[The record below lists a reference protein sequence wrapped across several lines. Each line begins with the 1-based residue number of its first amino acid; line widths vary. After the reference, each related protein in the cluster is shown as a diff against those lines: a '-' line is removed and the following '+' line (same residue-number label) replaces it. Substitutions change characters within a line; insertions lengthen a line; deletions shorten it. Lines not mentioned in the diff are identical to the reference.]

1 MRKINS
7 TFKTAF
13 ISEAGAALKNNDYFA
28 YVELDDYACYVI
40 ANSITDRIESESA
53 KVAVE
58 NAIRH
63 FQENPS
69 MRRRAMQSYLKATNE
84 DFLSAN
90 SNEKL
95 KASICI
101 VVTDYEK
108 LRFGIAG
115 NTRFRLY
122 REGIVAFASHDMS
135 LTQDLID
142 AEKLPENILSKHEE
156 RHNLYTY
163 LGQEKDFSPYI
174 SQSIKLIN
182 GDIVSLY
189 TSGIWEN
196 IDEGELDD
204 VFSEAG
210 DEPQPILDEV
220 EDLLLSRQPK
230 NLTNYTIAT
239 IFIDKIFTD
248 PNRARRIRRMIRIAI
263 IVFIVFIILLILG
276 IIFYIWYSNRQ
287 DKKHKMNLYTDNTV
301 TAIQDNNYIRA
312 QSEVKKGIDLA
323 ENLDDEERINLL
335 NNYSRLI
342 DAVIAADND
351 YKNEQYTDAYEA
363 YQNALDISRYADNL
377 GESYINK
384 QIMQCENY
392 LSVSDLIALGDK
404 ALEEND
410 FDKAEKNYFE
420 AKKMALKAHDLNGNQ
435 QAKEALEKL
444 YEQKKQMQDEQDK
457 KDKQKLSEDISDLI
471 TQGDNLQQGGDYV
484 GAEAKY
490 MEAKELAAKNYDADS
505 KKEALSALEKLDEV
519 KAKAQAQRQKN
530 IDEQS
535 DKYMTAALVL
545 ARGDDAFSA
554 GDYTNANAYYNTALE
569 QYTALGD
576 SSMCQ
581 SISLKLQQVATK
593 QQEISNQVQTADN
606 LMMQADSL
614 YKQNEYNSAKQLYLK
629 AKQEYE
635 SLGREDKVG
644 EINNILDQIDIDMAV
659 METMPQ

>member
-1 MRKINS
+1 M
-7 TFKTAF
+7 
-13 ISEAGAALKNNDYFA
+13 
-28 YVELDDYACYVI
+28 ELDDYACYVI

-135 LTQDLID
+135 LTQDLIED
-142 AEKLPENILSKHEE
+142 EKLPENILSKHEE

-263 IVFIVFIILLILG
+263 IVFIILLILG

-351 YKNEQYTDAYEA
+351 YKNEKYTDAYEA

-435 QAKEALEKL
+435 QAKDALEKL
-444 YEQKKQMQDEQDK
+444 YEQKKQMQDEQNK

-519 KAKAQAQRQKN
+519 KAKAEAQRQKN

-535 DKYMTAALVL
+535 EKYMTAALVL

-569 QYTALGD
+569 QYTSLGD
-576 SSMCQ
+576 NSMCQ
-581 SISLKLQQVATK
+581 SISFKLQQVATK
-593 QQEISNQVQTADN
+593 QQEISNQIQSAAN
-606 LMMQADSL
+606 LMMQADGL

-629 AKQEYE
+629 AKQEYQ
-635 SLGREDKVG
+635 SLGREDKVD

>member
-135 LTQDLID
+135 LTQDLIED
-142 AEKLPENILSKHEE
+142 EKLPENILSKHEE

-263 IVFIVFIILLILG
+263 IVFIILLILG

-351 YKNEQYTDAYEA
+351 YKNEKYTDAYEA

-435 QAKEALEKL
+435 QAKDALEKL
-444 YEQKKQMQDEQDK
+444 YEQKKQMQDEQNK

-519 KAKAQAQRQKN
+519 KAKAEAQRQKN

-535 DKYMTAALVL
+535 EKYMTAALVL

-569 QYTALGD
+569 QYTSLGD
-576 SSMCQ
+576 NSMCRF
-581 SISLKLQQVATK
+581 KLQQVATK
-593 QQEISNQVQTADN
+593 QQEISNQIQSAAN
-606 LMMQADSL
+606 LMMQADGL

-629 AKQEYE
+629 AKQEYQ
-635 SLGREDKVG
+635 SLGREDKVD

>member
-135 LTQDLID
+135 LTQDLIED
-142 AEKLPENILSKHEE
+142 EKLPENILSKHEE

-263 IVFIVFIILLILG
+263 IVFIILLILG

-351 YKNEQYTDAYEA
+351 YKNEKYTDAYEA

-435 QAKEALEKL
+435 QAKDALEKL
-444 YEQKKQMQDEQDK
+444 YEQKKQMQDEQNK

-519 KAKAQAQRQKN
+519 KAKAEAQRQKN

>member
-135 LTQDLID
+135 LTQDLIED
-142 AEKLPENILSKHEE
+142 EKLPENILSKHEE

-196 IDEGELDD
+196 VDEGELDD

-263 IVFIVFIILLILG
+263 IVFIILLILG

>member
-1 MRKINS
+1 MRKLNS

-122 REGIVAFASHDMS
+122 RERIVAFASHDMS
-135 LTQDLID
+135 LTQDLIED
-142 AEKLPENILSKHEE
+142 EKLPENILSKHEE

-204 VFSEAG
+204 VFSEAA
-210 DEPQPILDEV
+210 DEPQPILDEI

-230 NLTNYTIAT
+230 NLSNYTMAA
-239 IFIDKIFTD
+239 IFIDKIFVD

-263 IVFIVFIILLILG
+263 IVFIILFILG

-312 QSEVKKGIDLA
+312 QNEVKKGIELA
-323 ENLDDEERINLL
+323 ENLDDEEKITLL

-342 DAVIAADND
+342 EAVITADND
-351 YKNEQYTDAYEA
+351 YKNEKYTDAYEA

>member
-53 KVAVE
+53 KLAVE

-263 IVFIVFIILLILG
+263 IVFIILLILG

-435 QAKEALEKL
+435 QAKDALEKL
-444 YEQKKQMQDEQDK
+444 YEQKKQMQDEQNK

-519 KAKAQAQRQKN
+519 KAKAEAQRQKN

-535 DKYMTAALVL
+535 EKYMTAALVL

-569 QYTALGD
+569 QYTSLGD
-576 SSMCQ
+576 NSMCQ
-581 SISLKLQQVATK
+581 SISFKLQQVATK
-593 QQEISNQVQTADN
+593 QQEISNQIQSAAN
-606 LMMQADSL
+606 LMMQADGL

-629 AKQEYE
+629 AKQEYQ
-635 SLGREDKVG
+635 SLGREDKVD

-659 METMPQ
+659 MEIMPQ

>member
-1 MRKINS
+1 
-7 TFKTAF
+7 
-13 ISEAGAALKNNDYFA
+13 
-28 YVELDDYACYVI
+28 
-40 ANSITDRIESESA
+40 
-53 KVAVE
+53 
-58 NAIRH
+58 
-63 FQENPS
+63 

-263 IVFIVFIILLILG
+263 IVFIILLILG

>member
-122 REGIVAFASHDMS
+122 RERIVAFASHDMS
-135 LTQDLID
+135 LTQDLIED
-142 AEKLPENILSKHEE
+142 EKLPENILSKHEE

-263 IVFIVFIILLILG
+263 IVFIILLILG

>member
-53 KVAVE
+53 KLAVE

-263 IVFIVFIILLILG
+263 IVFIILLILG

-323 ENLDDEERINLL
+323 ENLDDEEKITLL

>member
-53 KVAVE
+53 KLAVE

-135 LTQDLID
+135 LTQDLIED
-142 AEKLPENILSKHEE
+142 EKLPENILSKHEE

-263 IVFIVFIILLILG
+263 IVFIILLILG

-351 YKNEQYTDAYEA
+351 YKNEKYTDAYEA

-404 ALEEND
+404 ALEKND

-593 QQEISNQVQTADN
+593 QQKISNQVQTADN

>member
-1 MRKINS
+1 MRKLNS

-13 ISEAGAALKNNDYFA
+13 ISEEGAALKNNDYFA

-53 KVAVE
+53 KIAVE

-69 MRRRAMQSYLKATNE
+69 MKRRAMQSYLKATNE
-84 DFLSAN
+84 DFLSVN

-142 AEKLPENILSKHEE
+142 DEKLPENILSKHEE

-263 IVFIVFIILLILG
+263 IVFIILLILG

-351 YKNEQYTDAYEA
+351 YKNEKYTDAYEA

-629 AKQEYE
+629 AKQEYQ
-635 SLGREDKVG
+635 SLGREDKVE

>member
-1 MRKINS
+1 MRKLNS

-135 LTQDLID
+135 LTQDLIED
-142 AEKLPENILSKHEE
+142 EKLPENILSKHEE

-263 IVFIVFIILLILG
+263 IVFIILLILG

-351 YKNEQYTDAYEA
+351 YKNEKYTDAYEA
-363 YQNALDISRYADNL
+363 YQNALDMSRYADNL

-519 KAKAQAQRQKN
+519 KAKAEAQRQKN

-535 DKYMTAALVL
+535 EKYMTAALVL

-569 QYTALGD
+569 QYTSLGD
-576 SSMCQ
+576 NSMCQ
-581 SISLKLQQVATK
+581 SISFKLQQVATK
-593 QQEISNQVQTADN
+593 QQEISNQIQSAAN
-606 LMMQADSL
+606 LMMQADGL

-629 AKQEYE
+629 AKQEYQ
-635 SLGREDKVG
+635 SLGREDKVD

>member
-135 LTQDLID
+135 LTQDLIED
-142 AEKLPENILSKHEE
+142 EKLPENILSKHEE

-210 DEPQPILDEV
+210 DEPQQILDEV

-263 IVFIVFIILLILG
+263 IVFIILLILG

-351 YKNEQYTDAYEA
+351 YKNEKYTDAYEA

-554 GDYTNANAYYNTALE
+554 GDYTNANAYYSTALE

>member
-135 LTQDLID
+135 LTQDLIED
-142 AEKLPENILSKHEE
+142 EKLPENILSKHEE

-263 IVFIVFIILLILG
+263 IVFIILLILG

-323 ENLDDEERINLL
+323 ENLDDEESINLL

-351 YKNEQYTDAYEA
+351 YKNEKYTDAYEA
-363 YQNALDISRYADNL
+363 YQNALDMSRYADNL

>member
-53 KVAVE
+53 KLAVE

-263 IVFIVFIILLILG
+263 IVFIILLILG

-519 KAKAQAQRQKN
+519 KAKVQAQRQKN

>member
-263 IVFIVFIILLILG
+263 IVFIILLILG

-519 KAKAQAQRQKN
+519 KAKAEAQRQKN

-535 DKYMTAALVL
+535 EKYMTAALVL

-569 QYTALGD
+569 QYTSLGD
-576 SSMCQ
+576 NSMCQ
-581 SISLKLQQVATK
+581 SISFKLQQVATK
-593 QQEISNQVQTADN
+593 QQEISNQIQSAAN
-606 LMMQADSL
+606 LMMQADGL

-629 AKQEYE
+629 AKQEYQ
-635 SLGREDKVG
+635 SLGREDKVD

>member
-135 LTQDLID
+135 LTQDLIED
-142 AEKLPENILSKHEE
+142 EKLPENILSKHEE

-263 IVFIVFIILLILG
+263 IVFIILLILG

-351 YKNEQYTDAYEA
+351 YKNEKYTDAYEA

-404 ALEEND
+404 ALEKND

-593 QQEISNQVQTADN
+593 QQEISNQIQSAAN
-606 LMMQADSL
+606 LKMQADGL

>member
-135 LTQDLID
+135 LTQDLIED
-142 AEKLPENILSKHEE
+142 EKLPENILSKHEE

-263 IVFIVFIILLILG
+263 IVFIILLILG

-351 YKNEQYTDAYEA
+351 YKNEKYTDAYEA

-435 QAKEALEKL
+435 QAKDALEKL
-444 YEQKKQMQDEQDK
+444 YEQKKQMQDEQNK

-471 TQGDNLQQGGDYV
+471 TQGDNLQQSGDYV

-593 QQEISNQVQTADN
+593 QQEISNQIQSAAN
-606 LMMQADSL
+606 LMMQADGL

-629 AKQEYE
+629 AKQEYQ
-635 SLGREDKVG
+635 SLGREDKVD

>member
-1 MRKINS
+1 MRKLNS

-135 LTQDLID
+135 LTQDLIED
-142 AEKLPENILSKHEE
+142 EKLPENILSKHEE

-263 IVFIVFIILLILG
+263 IVFIILLILG

-351 YKNEQYTDAYEA
+351 YKNEKYTDAYEA

-404 ALEEND
+404 ALEKND

>member
-53 KVAVE
+53 KLAVE

-263 IVFIVFIILLILG
+263 IVFIILLILG

-519 KAKAQAQRQKN
+519 KAKAEAQRQKN

-535 DKYMTAALVL
+535 EKYMTAALVL

-569 QYTALGD
+569 QYTSLGD
-576 SSMCQ
+576 NSMCQ
-581 SISLKLQQVATK
+581 SISFKLQQVATK
-593 QQEISNQVQTADN
+593 QQEISNQIQSAAN
-606 LMMQADSL
+606 LMMQADGL

-629 AKQEYE
+629 AKQEYQ
-635 SLGREDKVG
+635 SLGREDKVD

>member
-1 MRKINS
+1 M
-7 TFKTAF
+7 
-13 ISEAGAALKNNDYFA
+13 
-28 YVELDDYACYVI
+28 
-40 ANSITDRIESESA
+40 
-53 KVAVE
+53 
-58 NAIRH
+58 
-63 FQENPS
+63 
-69 MRRRAMQSYLKATNE
+69 
-84 DFLSAN
+84 
-90 SNEKL
+90 
-95 KASICI
+95 
-101 VVTDYEK
+101 
-108 LRFGIAG
+108 RFGIAG

-135 LTQDLID
+135 LTQDLIED
-142 AEKLPENILSKHEE
+142 EKLPENILSKHEE

-263 IVFIVFIILLILG
+263 IVFIILLILG

-351 YKNEQYTDAYEA
+351 YKNEKYTDAYEA

-435 QAKEALEKL
+435 QAKDALEKL
-444 YEQKKQMQDEQDK
+444 YEQKKQMQDEQNK

-519 KAKAQAQRQKN
+519 KAKAEAQRQKN

-535 DKYMTAALVL
+535 EKYMTAALVL

-569 QYTALGD
+569 QYTSLGD
-576 SSMCQ
+576 NSMCQ
-581 SISLKLQQVATK
+581 SISFKLQQVATK
-593 QQEISNQVQTADN
+593 QQEISNQIQSAAN
-606 LMMQADSL
+606 LMMQADGL

-629 AKQEYE
+629 AKQEYQ
-635 SLGREDKVG
+635 SLGREDKVD

>member
-53 KVAVE
+53 KLAVE

-63 FQENPS
+63 FQENPC

-263 IVFIVFIILLILG
+263 IVFIILLILG

>member
-1 MRKINS
+1 MRKLNS

-13 ISEAGAALKNNDYFA
+13 ISEEGAALKNNDYFA

-53 KVAVE
+53 KIAVE

-69 MRRRAMQSYLKATNE
+69 MKRRAMQSYLKATNE
-84 DFLSAN
+84 DFLSVN

-142 AEKLPENILSKHEE
+142 DEKLPENILSKHEE

-189 TSGIWEN
+189 TRGVWEN

-263 IVFIVFIILLILG
+263 IVFIILLILG
-276 IIFYIWYSNRQ
+276 IIFYIWYSNKQ

-323 ENLDDEERINLL
+323 ESLDDEERINLL

-342 DAVIAADND
+342 DAVIAADNA
-351 YKNEQYTDAYEA
+351 YKNEKYTDAYEA

-420 AKKMALKAHDLNGNQ
+420 AKKMALKTHDLNGNQ

-530 IDEQS
+530 VDEQS

-593 QQEISNQVQTADN
+593 QQEISSQVQIADN
-606 LMMQADSL
+606 FMLQAGNL
-614 YKQNEYNSAKQLYLK
+614 YRQNEYNSAKQLYLK
-629 AKQEYE
+629 AKQEYQ
-635 SLGREDKVG
+635 SLGREDKVE